1 MNLLLTTAPP
11 RATVTVSTRSSRPSM
26 NPFRWSFRVAFLL
39 GFLICAAL
47 LGYAL
52 YAEQQLNLMPC
63 NLCILQRVTFVWMGL
78 WFLIGGLHAP
88 RGGGRWAYAVLVL
101 IGAAFGIAIAAR
113 QLWLQSLPVD
123 QIPSCGA
130 PYSMLLQQVH
140 AGSLPFGRFV
150 TLMLSGSGDCAQV
163 TWRFL
168 GLSMAGWTLIW
179 YVLLAIWALL
189 PRPRRNHLRHAP
201 PLRAMGR

>member
-1 MNLLLTTAPP
+1 
-11 RATVTVSTRSSRPSM
+11 M
-26 NPFRWSFRVAFLL
+26 NPFRWSFRAAFLL
-39 GFLICAAL
+39 GFLVCVAL

-52 YAEQQLNLMPC
+52 YAERQLNLVPC
-63 NLCILQRVTFVWMGL
+63 NLCILQRVAFVWMGL
-78 WFLIGGLHAP
+78 WFLVGGLHAP
-88 RGGGRWAYAVLVL
+88 RAGGRWAYVTLVLV
-101 IGAAFGIAIAAR
+101 GAAFGVAVAVR
-113 QLWLQSLPVD
+113 QLWLQSLPAD

-150 TLMLSGSGDCAQV
+150 TLMFSGSGDCAQV

-179 YVLLAIWALL
+179 YVLLAIWALV
-189 PRPRRNHLRHAP
+189 PRPRRNDLRNAP